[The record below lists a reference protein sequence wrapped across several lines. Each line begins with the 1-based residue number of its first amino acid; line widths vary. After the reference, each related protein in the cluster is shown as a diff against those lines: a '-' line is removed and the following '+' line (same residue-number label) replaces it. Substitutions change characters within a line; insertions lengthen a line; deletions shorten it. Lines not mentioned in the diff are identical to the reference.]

1 MNVIWYTISIKI
13 RRHGNIRKVTRFNV
27 QLYDKEVENDKGNEE
42 KNEARVQFE
51 EQGFGD
57 NIEDKDVE
65 VVDKRVT
72 RSMTDAKREE
82 MRKEEI
88 STFWMQVENS
98 ECFDE
103 MTIYT
108 VEVPVREHKKPE
120 VIEAKQKEI
129 ENLEK
134 YGVFE
139 EVEDEG
145 QETVGSRWVITKKE
159 KADGQKKNYKGRLV
173 AKGFQE
179 KEAPQS
185 DSPTMLR
192 ESMKMFFSVAANED
206 FKLRKIDIR
215 AAFLQ
220 AKQLDREV
228 FLQPPKDIKRDGY
241 IWKLKKPLY
250 GLNDASWK
258 FWLRVKKIFKEI
270 GLRRL
275 DGDEA
280 VY

>member
-1 MNVIWYTISIKI
+1 MN
-13 RRHGNIRKVTRFNV
+13 
-27 QLYDKEVENDKGNEE
+27 
-42 KNEARVQFE
+42 
-51 EQGFGD
+51 
-57 NIEDKDVE
+57 
-65 VVDKRVT
+65 KRIT
-72 RSMTDAKREE
+72 RSMTDVKRQE

-88 STFWMQVENS
+88 STFWMQMENS

-108 VEVPVREHKKPE
+108 VEVLVREHKKPE

-145 QETVGSRWVITKKE
+145 HETVGSRWVITRKE
-159 KADGQKKNYKGRLV
+159 KADGQKKNVKGRLV

-192 ESMKMFFSVAANED
+192 ESMKMFVSVAANED
-206 FKLRKIDIR
+206 FELRKIDIR

-228 FLQPPKDIKRDGY
+228 FLQPPK
-241 IWKLKKPLY
+241 
-250 GLNDASWK
+250 
-258 FWLRVKKIFKEI
+258 V
-270 GLRRL
+270 
-275 DGDEA
+275 
-280 VY
+280 